1 MKHSKSSV
9 DFKAVADAALARAES
24 LVLQWLPGG
33 KRSGAEWKCGSLQ
46 GEPGGSLS
54 VNLTTGKWADFATGD
69 KGGDLIS
76 LLAAIRGC
84 DQPTAAAELE
94 PSLARDPEPVRT
106 GKPKPEWMPLPPAPY
121 DEPAPSFHHYV
132 HGEPTAVWRY
142 ASRAD
147 VTLGYI
153 CRYDT
158 PGGGKEFCPLS
169 WCQGPDG
176 ALAWKPKAFREPRP
190 LYGLETLRDTGTI
203 YLTEG
208 EKSADALRR
217 MLPGETV
224 LTWPGGSNAV
234 AKADWSPLAGRD
246 VIIWPDAD
254 PPGLAAALAIQQRL
268 PRAHIAK
275 PGEDRPKGWDA
286 ADAEAEGWTE
296 SDVMHFL
303 SRPAAAPPE
312 DQDRASPADRHYSM
326 PFRLLGSSDGKYHY
340 MPDAGL
346 EIVDLTAAGHTKL
359 NLMRLAPLQDW
370 EAEFPAG
377 KSGADWDAAANALLQ
392 RSAVLPKF
400 DPRRVRGRGC
410 WIDGE
415 DVVFHAGDR
424 LVVNGA
430 QEDIRH
436 YRSPTHSIYEG
447 ALEIPTHGGHPAR
460 NTEAAKLL
468 ELCGMLSWER
478 PISGILLAGWLA
490 LAPICGALGWRPH
503 LWVTGPSG
511 SGKSW
516 TVSNIISPMVGKI
529 CLAVQ
534 GNTSEAGIR
543 GMLGCDAMPVIFD
556 EAESEDHA
564 GQMRLDKV
572 LELARQASSE
582 SGAGIIKGTA
592 TGGSVTYMVRS
603 MFLFSSIG
611 VAATKKA
618 DTSRISV
625 LNLRKSNDQANFERI
640 KALWTETV
648 MRPAYSAAI
657 RARSLANAL
666 TIRKNAE
673 VFSGVAVDFTGD
685 KRSADQIGTLLA
697 GAFSLTSPKVI
708 SAAAAREF
716 MARQD
721 WDEHRSDEVDSD
733 ESRCFSHLMA
743 SHVPWRH
750 NERIAVG
757 ELVTMAVALESDAPE
772 ALKRWGMKVQDGRLW
787 IANSH
792 PQLETLFRDTAWAGG
807 KWKLQFS
814 RMGNAEKTEPSKFGP
829 GCTQRA
835 VSLPL

>member
-1 MKHSKSSV
+1 M
-9 DFKAVADAALARAES
+9 DFKEVAAAALARAES
-24 LVLQWLPGG
+24 LVPQWLPGG
-33 KRSGAEWKCGSLQ
+33 KRIGREWVCGSLQ
-46 GEPGGSLS
+46 GGPGDSCK
-54 VNLTTGKWADFATGD
+54 VNLETGKWSDFAIDGKGTS
-69 KGGDLIS
+69 GGDLVS
-76 LLAAIRGC
+76 LYAAIRGIK
-84 DQPTAAAELE
+84 QPEAARQLE
-94 PSLARDPEPVRT
+94 PGLTADPEPVRT
-106 GKPKPEWMPLPPAPY
+106 APRAEWTPLPRAP
-121 DEPAPSFHHYV
+121 DNAPEPPFRDYAP
-132 HGEPTAVWRY
+132 GDLTATWRY
-142 ASRAD
+142 ATRD
-147 VTLGYI
+147 GRTIGWI

-158 PGGGKEFCPLS
+158 PGGGKEFRPLS
-169 WCQGPDG
+169 WCRGPGG
-176 ALAWKPKAFREPRP
+176 ATAWKPKAFAEPRP
-190 LYGLETLRDTGTI
+190 LYGLETLRDTGTV

-217 MLPGETV
+217 LLPSETV

-234 AKADWSPLAGRD
+234 AKADWSPLAGRE

-254 PPGLAAALAIQQRL
+254 PAGLAAALAIQQRL

-286 ADAEAEGWTE
+286 ADALQEGWTE

-303 SRPAAAPPE
+303 SRPAASPAAEPPQ
-312 DQDRASPADRHYSM
+312 DQDRSSAEDRHYDL
-326 PFRLLGSSDGKYHY
+326 PFRMLGVSDGKYYY

-346 EIVDLTAAGHTKL
+346 EIVDLPAVGHGRL
-359 NLMRLAPLQDW
+359 NLMRMAPLQDW
-370 EAEFPAG
+370 EAAFPK
-377 KSGADWDAAANALLQ
+377 KSGADWDAAANTLLQ

-415 DVVFHAGDR
+415 DVVFHAGGH
-424 LVVNGA
+424 LVVNGGE
-430 QEDIRH
+430 QDIRR
-436 YRSPTHSIYEG
+436 YGSPTRSIYEG

-460 NTEAAKLL
+460 NAEAAKLL
-468 ELCGMLSWER
+468 ELCAMLSWER

-529 CLAVQ
+529 CLSVQ
-534 GNTSEAGIR
+534 GNTTEAGIR
-543 GMLGCDAMPVIFD
+543 GLLGCDAMPVIFD

-625 LNLRKSNDQANFERI
+625 LNLRKSNDQQNFERI
-640 KALWTETV
+640 KTLWAETV
-648 MRPAYSAAI
+648 QKPAYAAAI

-666 TIRKNAE
+666 TIRKNAD
-673 VFSGVAVDFTGD
+673 VFSGVAVEFTGD

-697 GAFSLTSPKVI
+697 GAFSLASTKVI
-708 SAAAAREF
+708 SATKAREF

-721 WDEHRSDEVDSD
+721 WDEHRSDEVDGD
-733 ESRCFSHLMA
+733 EHRCFSHLME
-743 SHVPWRH
+743 SHIPRERG
-750 NERIAVG
+750 ERIAVG
-757 ELVTMAVALESDAPE
+757 EMVEMASRLEGDAPE
-772 ALKRWGMKVQDGRLW
+772 ALRRWGMKVLDGKLW
-787 IANSH
+787 IANNH
-792 PQLETLFRDTAWAGG
+792 AQLELLFRDTPWSGG

-814 RMGNAEKTEPSKFGP
+814 RMKGAQKMEPSNFGP
-829 GCTQRA
+829 SCTQRA